1 MLHGHGDDLYR
12 YNNITMNFSSNIY
25 SHADMSKLKQHL
37 CHQLS
42 LIDSYPEPE
51 PLTLA
56 KAIAE
61 RRGVS
66 PDCILVTSGATE
78 AIYLIAQAL
87 RHSGYTHAHI
97 LQPTF
102 NEYADACRMFGLG
115 LTEEDGNGT
124 VTWLCNPNNPTGSLH
139 LEDDS
144 ADTVCTAS
152 EFSKTLPAIR
162 VVDQSYEDYTLAHLM
177 SPAEAV
183 AKGNIIQLHSLTK
196 TYAVPGLRIGYAV
209 AAPHLINLLRRFVR
223 PWAVNA
229 LAIEAGQWLVSNDAK
244 AIADLPA
251 YLAEANRLRTMLN
264 AIPGISV
271 QPTQTNFMLCRIEGH
286 TAAELKDYLA
296 SRHGILIRDASN
308 FVGLTPHH
316 FRVAAQ
322 SPKEN
327 DALTAAIGEYLHP
340 IAHH

>member
-25 SHADMSKLKQHL
+25 SHADMAELKQHL
-37 CHQLS
+37 CQHLS

-51 PLTLA
+51 PRSLA
-56 KAIAE
+56 NAIAQQ
-61 RRGVS
+61 RGVS

-87 RHSGYTHAHI
+87 RHCGYTHAHI

-102 NEYADACRMFGLG
+102 NEYADACRMFGLQ
-115 LTEEDGNGT
+115 LTEDDCDGT
-124 VTWLCNPNNPTGSLH
+124 VTWLCNPNNPTGSLIPASD
-139 LEDDS
+139 E
-144 ADTVCTAS
+144 ANTACTA
-152 EFSKTLPAIR
+152 KDTCRTLPAIR
-162 VVDQSYEDYTLAHLM
+162 VVDQSYEDYTLASLM

-183 AKGNIIQLHSLTK
+183 AKGNIFQLHSLTK
-196 TYAVPGLRIGYAV
+196 TYAVPGLRIGYVV
-209 AAPHLINLLRRFVR
+209 AAPHLINILRRFVR

-229 LAIEAGQWLVSNDAK
+229 LAIEAGLWLVSNNVK

-251 YLAEANRLRTMLN
+251 YLAEAERLHAMLS
-264 AIPGISV
+264 AIPGLSLL
-271 QPTQTNFMLCRIEGH
+271 PTHTNFMLCHIKGH

-296 SRHGILIRDASN
+296 RRHGILIRDASN

-322 SPKEN
+322 SPAEN
-327 DALTAAIGEYLHP
+327 DALVAAIGEYLHP
-340 IAHH
+340 TTQL